1 MNAEIEPGWTGT
13 GQTNRILG
21 RIALRTYIF
30 AKILYGYGLEGKA
43 LVEKMV
49 KVAIALPG
57 YREYCQHQH
66 EIRHRAEEWAKC
78 VETKPRYFPYKGR
91 KAKPDRSPKQVET
104 PSWHEQQLEEA
115 RGRISRAI
123 ALMLES
129 NSLPMGAT
137 ARFRALTASGMGGAT
152 LYRHKDLWHPEY
164 LMPGDFGVRSSAEA
178 HSKSAQS
185 NDNPP
190 HPPSL
195 DIEREG
201 NAPKCPNLLEPKSSN
216 TPSGKHLSGARDSNT
231 QAISSNTQ
239 EKREGV
245 EFVRQKLAEIE
256 EVQAYKRAA
265 QLEAWQKQGQQGGQ
279 VAQPSSAQVA
289 KMRRWLESG
298 DAILV
303 AEAEVFFSLMQE
315 NSKGSDI
322 VPGN

>member
-1 MNAEIEPGWTGT
+1 
-13 GQTNRILG
+13 
-21 RIALRTYIF
+21 
-30 AKILYGYGLEGKA
+30 
-43 LVEKMV
+43 
-49 KVAIALPG
+49 
-57 YREYCQHQH
+57 
-66 EIRHRAEEWAKC
+66 
-78 VETKPRYFPYKGR
+78 
-91 KAKPDRSPKQVET
+91 
-104 PSWHEQQLEEA
+104 
-115 RGRISRAI
+115 
-123 ALMLES
+123 
-129 NSLPMGAT
+129 
-137 ARFRALTASGMGGAT
+137 
-152 LYRHKDLWHPEY
+152 
-164 LMPGDFGVRSSAEA
+164 MPG
-178 HSKSAQS
+178 
-185 NDNPP
+185 DNPP
-190 HPPSL
+190 HPPGL

-303 AEAEVFFSLMQE
+303 AEAEVFFSLMQQ
-315 NSKGSDI
+315 NSRGSE
-322 VPGN
+322 